1 MRGVCPGWLLSLLSV
16 VVFVEEE
23 VEVIIASCRQAFGL
37 TPVKWLHLIF
47 VHGPK
52 QIKKNKTQRNAI
64 YRINSNPIRADKTQ
78 GAGNPSVLYLSLCWG
93 CLLRDVP
100 HVHIHLITSMIF
112 TVFDQSS
119 LSLSCLYL
127 DGNLILNN
135 GHSRKLLS
143 GELQFSQQTTHLQV
157 CVLAAETKAR

>member
-78 GAGNPSVLYLSLCWG
+78 GAGNPSVLCLSLCWG
-93 CLLRDVP
+93 CLLRDDDDDDDD
-100 HVHIHLITSMIF
+100 TFMIF

-143 GELQFSQQTTHLQV
+143 GELHFTQQTTHLQI